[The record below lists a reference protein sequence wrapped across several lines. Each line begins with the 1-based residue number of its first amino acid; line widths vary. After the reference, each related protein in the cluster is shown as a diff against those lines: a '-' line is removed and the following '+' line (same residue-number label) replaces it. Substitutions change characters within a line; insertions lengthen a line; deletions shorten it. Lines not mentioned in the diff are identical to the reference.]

1 MAEKRFYTPQGA
13 AESAEL
19 TADHAAAE
27 KFDRVRVGA
36 LGVYFRE
43 GLKERLRL
51 LCSWLEFTGKA
62 HIDNRGISIQFTR
75 ALPVNETEVAQ
86 LVSELRDIVPLD
98 ILLGLLPF
106 VDDPESAAAEVR
118 AQQGGFPNLP
128 PELTDEQ
135 P

>member
-1 MAEKRFYTPQGA
+1 MSEYIDKSEQITKIKER
-13 AESAEL
+13 
-19 TADHAAAE
+19 
-27 KFDRVRVGA
+27 
-36 LGVYFRE
+36 YFRE

-62 HIDNRGISIQFTR
+62 HIDSRGISIQFTR

-106 VDDPESAAAEVR
+106 VDDPEAAAEKVR
-118 AQQGGFPNLP
+118 EKQNGFPNLP